1 MFAEGIKVDGIPCPI
16 VPSVML
22 LDIVAIVVAI
32 HMESNACVILAS
44 DGNSID
50 VNGHLLVGLMIDQR
64 DCFKPSVLAISGS

>member
-1 MFAEGIKVDGIPCPI
+1 
-16 VPSVML
+16 ML

-50 VNGHLLVGLMIDQR
+50 VIGLMIDQR